1 MAVPGLCKAVKPALG
16 FDDPAAEGSAPG
28 EMSETG
34 VLRMRFSEP
43 VRMADGGEHSPV
55 WARKKRR
62 SGGSPI
68 VGVIVTL
75 LAVFGVLTAVLGVK
89 ERSLAKGG
97 AIMDGWIAQGVATVK
112 GEAPRVADDAADAAG
127 AAAGKAGD
135 AAQAGAAAASEEL
148 KRQ

>member
-1 MAVPGLCKAVKPALG
+1 
-16 FDDPAAEGSAPG
+16 
-28 EMSETG
+28 
-34 VLRMRFSEP
+34 
-43 VRMADGGEHSPV
+43 
-55 WARKKRR
+55 
-62 SGGSPI
+62 

-89 ERSLAKGG
+89 ERSLAEGG